1 MLLLAGASRSPAVGA
16 GAKGLTVKM
25 QEPGRD
31 DAPTP
36 ATTACIVLAGG
47 RSSRMGRPKATLDF
61 GGVPL
66 VAYVIARV
74 RPLVSEVVVLA
85 AAAQP
90 LPRVDARVIRD
101 QLFEE
106 GPLPALAL
114 GLASITT
121 PWAFAVGCDTP
132 FVRRPLLRALAAEV
146 GAARAAIS
154 SAGDRLQPLL
164 ALYHRDLAAPLQRL
178 VTSGERRLHA
188 IATLPDVVVVPSAR
202 LTAADPDGL
211 SFRSLNTPAEYAD
224 ALRRLD
230 TGIDDA

>member
-16 GAKGLTVKM
+16 GAKGLTVRT

-36 ATTACIVLAGG
+36 AVTACIVLAGG

-132 FVRRPLLRALAAEV
+132 FVR
-146 GAARAAIS
+146 
-154 SAGDRLQPLL
+154 LQPLL

-178 VTSGERRLHA
+178 VASGERRLHA
-188 IATLPDVVVVPSAR
+188 IATLPDVVVVPGAR

-230 TGIDDA
+230 AGIDDA